1 MTGPHARRPR
11 THGFTLIELL
21 VVIAII
27 AILTAILL
35 PVFASVRENARQTT
49 SMSNMHQISTG
60 LAQFQLDNHRYPD
73 VLFGYAYPAT
83 GTAVAMDQAF
93 DAASAAKVADQ
104 YFPGLYPEYV
114 KDVKVFQDPNNPDNG
129 KPTLTKT
136 VNVNF
141 LGTDGTLTTQ
151 AVPFYSADAYD
162 SSPEITD
169 TNKLDKTTNI
179 ARYQSSWTNI
189 DPTLDCAS
197 GGSLCGPN
205 QLNQYTHQMRWK
217 NPPAETYVTSTTY
230 HVPNAGRVL
239 VLWESGS
246 VRKLDVSTFLKYT
259 GSTTSEAGQN
269 SAAVSGNV
277 SGVNFWKL
285 LPTDQ

>member
-1 MTGPHARRPR
+1 MTGTHARRPR
-11 THGFTLIELL
+11 TLGFTLIELL

-49 SMSNMHQISTG
+49 SLSNMRQISTG

-93 DAASAAKVADQ
+93 DAASAAKVANQ

-114 KDVKVFQDPNNPDNG
+114 NDVKVFQDPNNTDIG
-129 KPTLTKT
+129 KPTVTKD
-136 VNVNF
+136 VPVNF
-141 LGTDGTLTTQ
+141 LAANGTLASQT
-151 AVPFYSADAYD
+151 VRFYSLDAYD
-162 SSPEITD
+162 SSPEITG
-169 TNKLDKTTNI
+169 TNTLSKTTNI
-179 ARYQSSWTNI
+179 ARYQASWTNI
-189 DPTLDCAS
+189 DSSLDCAS
-197 GGSLCGPN
+197 GGTLCGPN
-205 QLNQYTHQMRWK
+205 SLNQYTHQMRWR
-217 NPPAETYVTSTTY
+217 NPPAETYVVSTTH

-246 VRKLDVSTFLKYT
+246 VRKMDVSTYLKYT
-259 GSTTSEAGQN
+259 GSTTTEAGQP

-277 SGVNFWKL
+277 SSVNFWKL